1 LPPLW
6 KEGPHFALFVGLTE
20 GENTYDLKRKM
31 GEMSV
36 LIHDPKDVVHLESP
50 GEADEQWCEAFLT
63 ESADHLGSRVQLLS
77 DAELRMRI
85 AATLRQHFDLNEFC
99 ATGQDDKSP
108 ARYFLGMTKTR
119 FRMVRMM
126 PEAFLIFFD
135 GRRPNYGQSH
145 LMPEIVRSIRC
156 CSQHWPPTTVR
167 DRSLQPA
174 APRRVGVG
182 WGARVGWSSLIAA
195 ALERLV
201 CEETQERHHDP
212 RRPAAAA
219 ASAGLTLAAWAIFHT
234 LDDIK

>member
-1 LPPLW
+1 
-6 KEGPHFALFVGLTE
+6 
-20 GENTYDLKRKM
+20 
-31 GEMSV
+31 
-36 LIHDPKDVVHLESP
+36 
-50 GEADEQWCEAFLT
+50 
-63 ESADHLGSRVQLLS
+63 
-77 DAELRMRI
+77 MRI

-119 FRMVRMM
+119 FHMVRMM

-135 GRRPNYGQSH
+135 GRRPNDGQSH

-156 CSQHWPPTTVR
+156 CSRHWPP
-167 DRSLQPA
+167 DLYSQL
-174 APRRVGVG
+174 RRGG
-182 WGARVGWSSLIAA
+182 SGSRGARVCWCSLIAA